1 MLQALYYLFFE
12 TVQAIPL
19 KFLTLKALYLV
30 FIVSSPQAS
39 EMAALVYRPHLSLF
53 SIKAPSLLPH
63 LLLYTRGPLSHQHQ
77 ALCFLILF
85 ISKKCAPFL
94 LDSGGL
100 QSSCQMQ
107 TYSSCWDFDAFI
119 LRDIRKAISGSGAE
133 KVRTDCL
140 RKGEIR
146 GTWGRGL
153 QSSEWL
159 KEDSCSNAV
168 SVEHNRVFE
177 KKGWRFLG
185 VILHFPLKS
194 QVLEKGRVHMEPWV

>member
-1 MLQALYYLFFE
+1 VLQALYYLCFE

-30 FIVSSPQAS
+30 FIVSSPQAT

-53 SIKAPSLLPH
+53 AVRAPCLPPPSSAH
-63 LLLYTRGPLSHQHQ
+63 KGPTESHQLQ

-107 TYSSCWDFDAFI
+107 TYSSCWEFDAFI
-119 LRDIRKAISGSGAE
+119 LRDIRKAISG
-133 KVRTDCL
+133 
-140 RKGEIR
+140 
-146 GTWGRGL
+146 
-153 QSSEWL
+153 
-159 KEDSCSNAV
+159 
-168 SVEHNRVFE
+168 
-177 KKGWRFLG
+177 
-185 VILHFPLKS
+185 
-194 QVLEKGRVHMEPWV
+194 

>member
-53 SIKAPSLLPH
+53 SIRASSLPPPSVHKRP
-63 LLLYTRGPLSHQHQ
+63 TEPHQHQ
-77 ALCFLILF
+77 APCFLILF

-107 TYSSCWDFDAFI
+107 TYSSCCEFDAFI
-119 LRDIRKAISGSGAE
+119 LRDVRKAISGLSNE
-133 KVRTDCL
+133 KFRTDCL
-140 RKGEIR
+140 RKRERR
-146 GTWGRGL
+146 GTQGRGL
-153 QSSEWL
+153 QNSEGL
-159 KEDSCSNAV
+159 KEDSCSNTV
-168 SVEHNRVFE
+168 SVTWCF
-177 KKGWRFLG
+177 KGKVGDSW
-185 VILHFPLKS
+185 
-194 QVLEKGRVHMEPWV
+194 M

>member
-30 FIVSSPQAS
+30 FIVASPQAS
-39 EMAALVYRPHLSLF
+39 EMAALVYRPHLSSF
-53 SIKAPSLLPH
+53 STRAPSLPPPSSVH
-63 LLLYTRGPLSHQHQ
+63 KGPTESHQHQ

-107 TYSSCWDFDAFI
+107 TYSSCWEPDAFI
-119 LRDIRKAISGSGAE
+119 LRDVRKAISGLGDE
-133 KVRTDCL
+133 KVRSDCL

-146 GTWGRGL
+146 GTWD
-153 QSSEWL
+153 EWL
-159 KEDSCSNAV
+159 KEDSCSNTV
-168 SVEHNRVFE
+168 SVEHNRVF
-177 KKGWRFLG
+177 
-185 VILHFPLKS
+185 
-194 QVLEKGRVHMEPWV
+194 